1 MGTKIH
7 SIDAAAD
14 DALNSVESR
23 LRIAWKDRSLLLR
36 ALTHP
41 SYIYE
46 DGSDPNRFG
55 PEQPRVY
62 SYERL
67 EFLGDRIVNF
77 TAALMVYTALPAADE
92 GVLTRQSMRLTATKP
107 LATVAEELGLAADIR
122 LGVRTRESFSERRSL
137 REKILAGVFE
147 AIVGALYLD
156 QGSRQTTRFLRR
168 VLLAGVTDNGHEDD
182 PGLDPKNR
190 LQQLAQQR
198 HRQLPV
204 YKDLGRSGTEHSP
217 QYAVGV
223 FIDGKLLGQG
233 AGDRRQVATVRA
245 AIEAL
250 QRLGEKPKE

>member
-1 MGTKIH
+1 MH
-7 SIDAAAD
+7 SIDASAD
-14 DALNSVESR
+14 DALDSVEGR

-46 DGSDPNRFG
+46 GGNDPNRFG
-55 PEQPRVY
+55 PERPRAY

-67 EFLGDRIVNF
+67 EFLGDRIINLA
-77 TAALMVYTALPAADE
+77 AALMVYTALPAADE

-107 LATVAEELGLAADIR
+107 LATVAEDLGLAAYIR
-122 LGVRTRESFSERRSL
+122 LGVRTRESFNERRSL

-147 AIVGALYLD
+147 AVVGALYLD

-168 VLLAGVTDNGHEDD
+168 VLLERAADNGHEDD

-190 LQQLAQQR
+190 LQQLAQ
-198 HRQLPV
+198 HHHKQLPV

-217 QYAVGV
+217 QYSVGV
-223 FIDGKLLGQG
+223 FINGKLFGEG
-233 AGDRRQVATVRA
+233 VGDRRQVATVRA

-250 QRLGEKPKE
+250 RRLGEQ